1 MGRLQTKRLSWLRLC
16 ACVMALGLLTQGL
29 PTGQPATA
37 AQVIQAPPASSAGS
51 VGAAQNAT
59 VDLCA
64 LLPTGA
70 GIEHTRYTFPDYY
83 SCDAAYEFVDG
94 KQDPNR
100 KFNSIYVAKFATAS
114 DARYELYQWTTSYGL
129 KPNTGTPATAYGDP
143 EHAFD
148 YPSQNGSA
156 HRSLFARGCYVV
168 DSGVDAQIAP
178 GPMRAILAG
187 VDAKLQ
193 QAPYSTACS
202 AGTSDP
208 APTGTA
214 TATATSTATETG
226 TATATASATVRPVF
240 DAKVDRIEVV
250 QVIQDVNNSI
260 PLVAGKKTIVRVFPF
275 IGIPAG
281 APNRDQAYYVTA
293 SLTFQPKGGKEIKLN
308 SFSGA
313 ALVKAFETGDR
324 DTIVS
329 SVNFVIASELAT
341 AGEFTLKATIN
352 PDREYSESNFDNN
365 EAELTREF
373 VPRNG
378 LRIGYVRMGYKPP
391 VANQYRWPTDRVTT
405 HDTFLRKIIP
415 APDAGIQYYEL
426 PWRART
432 TRDLTGFFAGGN
444 LLIDLLEFHARMEK
458 DKPDIIMAWVPD
470 NYASKIDFGGLAIL
484 NEHAMLG
491 IDYVASNFPKGT
503 LAHEVGHALGL
514 DHTGTTGDPNP
525 PCRVSSTSFFY
536 WPAEYQNSAAIREV
550 GFDTVNMEVVPKSYY
565 DIMSYCD
572 FAQAWISPFHYKK
585 LFDGNLRPSGNV
597 SAKIERVFRA
607 RGWAGPSGAATT
619 FELVR
624 QPGGN
629 SGGSGTERGLGQ
641 GLLPGVFNSLLS
653 LPSQT
658 AYTPALQE
666 GTGSYCM
673 RFLGASDTLLYERCF
688 EPMVVPSE
696 ETEADPSRAEGG
708 FVLQLPDPGNV
719 ERVVLVRNEGGQT
732 TELRT
737 LEVSSNAPT
746 LNITSPKAG
755 DRWEGEHTIEWSGS
769 DADGDKLRYDIEY
782 SADGR
787 ESWYPMAVA
796 LQENT
801 YTFSTDEILP
811 SEQTYIR
818 VVASDGYNTT
828 HADVGPIVVPQQA
841 NSPQPPPPP
850 PAGSDIE
857 SGTGSSSTGGPIS
870 SPGSPADSGLWLIIG
885 GGALLVVGAGL
896 GALVAMRAGRRRV
909 VAQVAPHQVPPYT
922 NVPQYP
928 PQQYPPA
935 QYPPQQM
942 PPHQG
947 YAPMLAQ
954 PVPRRGSKAPL
965 ILLLLV
971 LLLVGGLSLGFFAL
985 GWRLPSFGSS
995 SSSTGVA
1002 QPTAIP
1008 TGTTVAVIE
1017 PTTLPEIT
1025 ATTPP
1030 ASTATSEPPATSTV
1044 VTVGTDTRKFQ
1055 FSLDDLP
1062 IGEPII
1068 SGEIEGTDGEQRH
1081 LRVEAQPYE
1090 DPNGEGVSRQPV
1102 NIDIRLED
1110 ADENTSV
1117 DMWLV
1122 SSQTLAEEMR
1132 ELMDSIG
1139 LTSINVEAAEVGRS
1153 YEMTSPEGWM
1163 LKITVNSL
1171 SLDENAEL
1179 TDGSASPYPVFT
1191 ELELGVEV
1199 TPR

>member
-1 MGRLQTKRLSWLRLC
+1 VGRLQTKRLSWLRLC
-16 ACVMALGLLTQGL
+16 ACVLALGLLPIGH
-29 PTGQPATA
+29 PAGQVATA

-83 SCDAAYEFVDG
+83 SCDAAYEFIDG

-100 KFNSIYVAKFATAS
+100 KFNSIYVAKFASAS
-114 DARYELYQWTTSYGL
+114 DARYELYEWTTSYGL
-129 KPNTGTPATAYGDP
+129 KQNTGTPATAYGDP
-143 EHAFD
+143 EYAFD

-156 HRSLFARGCYVV
+156 HRTLFARGCYA
-168 DSGVDAQIAP
+168 VDAGVAAEIAP

-193 QAPYSTACS
+193 QAPYSTACG

-214 TATATSTATETG
+214 TSTATSTATETG
-226 TATATASATVRPVF
+226 TATATASATIRPVF

-260 PLVAGKKTIVRVFPF
+260 PLVAGKKTMVRVFPF

-293 SLTFQPKGGKEIKLN
+293 SLTFQPKGGKEIKLTP
-308 SFSGA
+308 FSGA
-313 ALVKAFETGDR
+313 ALAKAFEMGDR
-324 DTIVS
+324 DRIDS

-341 AGEFTLKATIN
+341 AGAFTLKATIN

-378 LRIGYVRMGYKPP
+378 LRVGYVRMGYKPP
-391 VANQYRWPTDRVTT
+391 VANQDRWPTDRVTT
-405 HDTFLRKIIP
+405 HDTLLRKIIP

-458 DKPDIIMAWVPD
+458 DRPDIIMAWVPD

-484 NEHAMLG
+484 NDHAALG

-503 LAHEVGHALGL
+503 FAHEIGHALGL

-525 PCRVSSTSFFY
+525 PCKVSSTSFFY

-565 DIMSYCD
+565 DMMSYCNFD
-572 FAQAWISPFHYKK
+572 QAWISPFHYKK
-585 LFDGNLRPSGNV
+585 LFDGNFRPSGDV
-597 SAKIERVFRA
+597 IAKIERVFRA
-607 RGWAGPSGAATT
+607 RGWAGPSGSATT

-629 SGGSGTERGLGQ
+629 AGGPGTERGLGR

-653 LPSQT
+653 LPGQRG
-658 AYTPALQE
+658 YTPALQE

-696 ETEADPSRAEGG
+696 GAESDPASAEGG

-746 LNITSPKAG
+746 LSITSPKAG
-755 DRWEGEHTIEWSGS
+755 DRWEGEHTIEWAGS

-782 SADGR
+782 SADGKA
-787 ESWYPMAVA
+787 SWYPMAVA
-796 LQENT
+796 LQESS

-828 HADVGPIVVPQQA
+828 HADVGPLVVPQQA

-850 PAGSDIE
+850 PAGSEIE
-857 SGTGSSSTGGPIS
+857 SGAESGSGTESSPGGATS
-870 SPGSPADSGLWLIIG
+870 SPGSPADSGLWFIIG
-885 GGALLVVGAGL
+885 GGAVLVVGAGL
-896 GALVAMRAGRRRV
+896 GALVAMRAGRRRA
-909 VAQVAPHQVPPYT
+909 VAQAAPPPYQVPPYT

-935 QYPPQQM
+935 PYPPQQV
-942 PPHQG
+942 PPYQG
-947 YAPMLAQ
+947 YAPMPAQ
-954 PVPRRGSKAPL
+954 PVPRRGSKVPL

-985 GWRLPSFGSS
+985 GWRLPSFSNNS
-995 SSSTGVA
+995 APTNAGVT

-1008 TGTTVAVIE
+1008 SNTPIAAIE
-1017 PTTLPEIT
+1017 PTPLPEIT
-1025 ATTPP
+1025 PTILP
-1030 ASTATSEPPATSTV
+1030 ASPTAVAAGSDARSF
-1044 VTVGTDTRKFQ
+1044 R
-1055 FSLDDLP
+1055 FSLEDIPVD
-1062 IGEPII
+1062 EPVI
-1068 SGEIEGTDGEQRH
+1068 SDVIEGTDGLQMH
-1081 LRVEAQPYE
+1081 LRLQANLYE
-1090 DPNGEGVSRQPV
+1090 DPSGDGVSRQPV
-1102 NIDIRLED
+1102 NIDIALED
-1110 ADENTSV
+1110 ADEHNSVSLWLGTSQAMV
-1117 DMWLV
+1117 DEFRKLLDSVGM
-1122 SSQTLAEEMR
+1122 SSISI
-1132 ELMDSIG
+1132 EL
-1139 LTSINVEAAEVGRS
+1139 AEVGKS
-1153 YEMTSPEGWM
+1153 YEVVSPEGWV
-1163 LKITVNSL
+1163 LKVTVNSM
-1171 SLDENAEL
+1171 SLDDNAKL
-1179 TDGSASPYPVFT
+1179 TDGSPSPYPVFT
-1191 ELELGVEV
+1191 GLDLGVELI
-1199 TPR
+1199 PK